1 MRKISFIILSS
12 FFLFS
17 SCSNKNNDFPIE
29 KRYWSIEDYENIV
42 RELKY
47 NIKPD
52 ESLPSF
58 NDPETK
64 VIIKKL
70 TDKENFRVV
79 LNDKEL
85 GISHK
90 NETAQKFF
98 DIWKDMNEIYSPM
111 DKKDMF
117 IYEEEYL
124 EVWKFGLELQQE
136 YFKLG
141 NQQIEENSD
150 DSESVKGI
158 LNSNT
163 QTMINN
169 SIIYLDLITNEKK
182 FTSNGIKIISET
194 IKTEFSKLV
203 KENPKADFYNLIKKI
218 DSLNKKIT
226 NSSIIESLSTLTS
239 LINEVK
245 PKTETSEEIILE
257 N

>member
-12 FFLFS
+12 LFLFS
-17 SCSNKNNDFPIE
+17 SCSNKSHDFPIE

-42 RELKY
+42 RNLKY
-47 NIKPD
+47 NSNPD

-58 NDPETK
+58 NDSETK
-64 VIIKKL
+64 AVIEKL
-70 TDKENFRVV
+70 TDEENFRVV

-98 DIWKDMNEIYSPM
+98 DIWQDLNEIYSPM

-117 IYEEEYL
+117 VYETEYL
-124 EVWKFGLELQQE
+124 EIWKFGLELQQE

-141 NQQIEENSD
+141 NQEIEENSD
-150 DSESVKGI
+150 NYESVKDV
-158 LNSNT
+158 LNSNRE
-163 QTMINN
+163 TMINN
-169 SIIYLDLITNEKK
+169 SIIYLDVITNEKK
-182 FTSNGIKIISET
+182 FTSNGKQIISET
-194 IKTEFSKLV
+194 IKSEFSKLV
-203 KENPKADFYNLIKKI
+203 KENPKADFYNLRKKI
-218 DSLNKKIT
+218 DLLNKKIT
-226 NSSIIESLSTLTS
+226 DPSILESLNGLSS

-245 PKTETSEEIILE
+245 PKTESTEEVVSE